1 MADEKKYDFIKERS
15 FLLELIHTSSVVNSN
30 EMEIMNNK
38 IKVLTDENQNLK
50 LKLHNDIEDNAKIN
64 EKINQ
69 MLNKLYVQ
77 QNPKIIF
84 TTLLNLAKDARKKV
98 DVHKL
103 KIHEQKND
111 NKMVLDEMIKRLDD
125 ELDPKKTDLEIYQ
138 IQRENNTGLN
148 IIIECQERNKMALN
162 VIIEIQTKNIKK
174 LETKLKIL
182 EIKANKAESFL
193 PDVNPLLWGNYSHD
207 EQEYIDEESDAESI
221 ESNQYSV

>member
-1 MADEKKYDFIKERS
+1 MADEKKDDFIKERS

-64 EKINQ
+64 ETINQ

-148 IIIECQERNKMALN
+148 IIMECQERNKMVLN

-193 PDVNPLLWGNYSHD
+193 PDVNPLLCSNYSHD